1 MDYTGQD
8 LWPSQDEYDYLPCAN
23 YEREIEWICKAVSEF
38 AGSYSDIRFALKY
51 KPKERRTRSDMA
63 RMADA
68 IAGDP
73 DHSEAMGFAKRGCRQ
88 CG

>member
-1 MDYTGQD
+1 MDYTRQD
-8 LWPSQDEYDYLPCAN
+8 LWPGQDEYDYLPCAD
-23 YEREIEWICKAVSEF
+23 YEREIKWICEAISEF

-51 KPKERRTRSDMA
+51 KPKERRTRSYMA

-73 DHSEAMGFAKRGCRQ
+73 DHSEAMVFAKPGYPQ